1 MGLAGC
7 KNARVEDVCYE
18 GACYTVVSMV
28 TKWEHCWEVAGQGT
42 EDEMPKSLHDTV
54 ALLQAHEADLHQ
66 RGVRHVAVFGSVARG
81 DARPNSDTDILIELD
96 PAYPLGLFAY
106 ASLTRYIT
114 DLVGAPVDVVNRHTV
129 KTRLRETI
137 DREAVDVF

>member
-1 MGLAGC
+1 
-7 KNARVEDVCYE
+7 
-18 GACYTVVSMV
+18 
-28 TKWEHCWEVAGQGT
+28 
-42 EDEMPKSLHDTV
+42 MPKSLHDTV
-54 ALLQAHEADLHQ
+54 TLLQAHEADLQQ

-96 PAYPLGLFAY
+96 PAHPLGLFAY

-114 DLVGAPVDVVNRHTV
+114 DLVGAPVDVVNRRTV
-129 KTRLRETI
+129 KTLLRETI